1 MMNGNMSAM
10 KQGIIRIPL
19 ISQNDEKPKIIIMLT
34 ILKSYA
40 IIECMLNEREL
51 KAVRTLMGAEKYLMA
66 TYSPLG
72 YECIDA
78 AASFYSTSSFIT
90 VKDKLATINL
100 ESDYIERLE
109 LPGTIIK
116 RHFLKPNER
125 HENHKFKHDVTA
137 GLYIDDKHGLSFTPS
152 QMASYANNAH
162 ENKTHDSGIT
172 LQGLDETSSSRII
185 LKLMGTANSITYV
198 PIEHTANNNKH
209 TYDAI
214 DILASHH

>member
-1 MMNGNMSAM
+1 
-10 KQGIIRIPL
+10 
-19 ISQNDEKPKIIIMLT
+19 MLT
-34 ILKSYA
+34 ILESYA
-40 IIECMLNEREL
+40 IIECMLNEWEL
-51 KAVRTLMGAEKYLMA
+51 NAVRALMEAEQHLMMSKLTDYITA
-66 TYSPLG
+66 DK
-72 YECIDA
+72 CIEA
-78 AASFYSTSSFIT
+78 AASFYTPSFIT

-116 RHFLKPNER
+116 RHFLKPER
-125 HENHKFKHDVTA
+125 HENHEFNHDVTA

-172 LQGLDETSSSRII
+172 LQGLDEASSSRII
-185 LKLMGTANSITYV
+185 LKLMGASDSITYV
-198 PIEHTANNNKH
+198 PIERTANNNKH
-209 TYDAI
+209 TYDAM

>member
-1 MMNGNMSAM
+1 MNGNMSVR

-34 ILKSYA
+34 ILKSCA
-40 IIECMLNEREL
+40 IIECMLNERDL
-51 KAVRTLMGAEKYLMA
+51 KAVRTLMEAEKYLMA
-66 TYSPLG
+66 TYTPLG

-78 AASFYSTSSFIT
+78 AASFYTPSFIT

-116 RHFLKPNER
+116 RHFLKPER
-125 HENHKFKHDVTA
+125 HENHEFNHDVTA

-172 LQGLDETSSSRII
+172 LQGLDEASSSRII
-185 LKLMGTANSITYV
+185 LKLMGTSDSITYV
-198 PIEHTANNNKH
+198 PVEHTANNNKH

>member
-1 MMNGNMSAM
+1 
-10 KQGIIRIPL
+10 
-19 ISQNDEKPKIIIMLT
+19 MLT
-34 ILKSYA
+34 ILKSCA

-51 KAVRTLMGAEKYLMA
+51 KAVRTLMEAKKYLMA

-78 AASFYSTSSFIT
+78 AASFYSTPSFIT

-116 RHFLKPNER
+116 RHFLKPDER
-125 HENHKFKHDVTA
+125 HENHEFNHDVTA

-172 LQGLDETSSSRII
+172 LQGLDEASSSRII
-185 LKLMGTANSITYV
+185 LKLMGTSDSITYV

-209 TYDAI
+209 TYDAM

>member
-1 MMNGNMSAM
+1 M
-10 KQGIIRIPL
+10 
-19 ISQNDEKPKIIIMLT
+19 E
-34 ILKSYA
+34 
-40 IIECMLNEREL
+40 
-51 KAVRTLMGAEKYLMA
+51 AEKYLMA
-66 TYSPLG
+66 TYTPLG

-78 AASFYSTSSFIT
+78 TASFYTPSFIT

-172 LQGLDETSSSRII
+172 LQGLDKTSSSRII
-185 LKLMGTANSITYV
+185 LKLMGTSDSITYV
-198 PIEHTANNNKH
+198 PVEHTANNNQH

-214 DILASHH
+214 DILAHHWK

>member
-1 MMNGNMSAM
+1 M

-19 ISQNDEKPKIIIMLT
+19 ISQNDEKPKIIIMPT
-34 ILKSYA
+34 ILKSCA

-51 KAVRTLMGAEKYLMA
+51 KAVRTLMEAEQHLMMSKLTDYITA
-66 TYSPLG
+66 DK
-72 YECIDA
+72 CIET
-78 AASFYSTSSFIT
+78 AASFYTPSFIT

-109 LPGTIIK
+109 LTGTIIK
-116 RHFLKPNER
+116 RHFLKPDER
-125 HENHKFKHDVTA
+125 HENHEFNHDVTA

-162 ENKTHDSGIT
+162 ENKTHDREII

-185 LKLMGTANSITYV
+185 LKLMGTSDSITYV
-198 PIEHTANNNKH
+198 PIEHAANNNKH
-209 TYDAI
+209 TYDAM
-214 DILASHH
+214 DILAHH